1 MFQAIAQDYER
12 LAVSGRKQKIK
23 RKDWKS
29 TMNKVKALSNAV
41 LMSVLMSTSVV
52 WGTTAFAADNLQ
64 EYSLDTMVVTATR
77 TEKKLVD
84 TPANAMVITKE
95 QIKDQGY
102 SSAFELVT
110 SMTQAGAM
118 GWQDDGTDYSGM
130 LSRIRLRGMDNGTLV
145 LVNGHPA
152 KFLNASAFICLTL

>member
-1 MFQAIAQDYER
+1 
-12 LAVSGRKQKIK
+12 
-23 RKDWKS
+23 
-29 TMNKVKALSNAV
+29 MNKVKVLSNAV
-41 LMSVLMSTSVV
+41 LMSALMSTSVV
-52 WGTTAFAADNLQ
+52 WGTTAFAAENTP
-64 EYSLDTMVVTATR
+64 EYFLDTMVVTATR

-95 QIKDQGY
+95 QIKNQGY

-152 KFLNASAFICLTL
+152 NFLNASALN